1 MVWRNEMKS
10 GIKHALK
17 ILCCLA
23 LACMASAQVASHPPV
38 GSHGATMKP
47 AATSSTVTPVKV
59 APPKPVARVNGA
71 VITENDV
78 TRMVYSI
85 FPYAR
90 QHGGGIPK
98 AMEPE
103 LRKGALEMVIFEEL
117 LYQEAQR
124 RKLQITPERLARAEA
139 AFRKQFHSPAI
150 YEQYL
155 ALEANG
161 SKAVMREK
169 IRRSLLIEQML
180 KTEVEQKSVVSLAE
194 TQAYY
199 NKNVTRFEHGESV
212 SIQTISII
220 PPDDATPAMRKE
232 AKAKITDIVRLG
244 RAAKTKKDFGH
255 IAEQLSEDDWR
266 TQSGDRG
273 TVEVKNL
280 PPEVAKVARTM
291 KPGTVSDAIQVGGAW
306 TVIRLNAHTPAGRT
320 PFIQAKTKL
329 QSELQKQKR
338 EQVRAALNQSLRKTA
353 KIEKMS

>member
-1 MVWRNEMKS
+1 MRS
-10 GIKHALK
+10 GSKHALK
-17 ILCCLA
+17 IFCCLA
-23 LACMASAQVASHPPV
+23 LACMASAQVTSHPTVASHV
-38 GSHGATMKP
+38 ATMKP
-47 AATSSTVTPVKV
+47 AASAVVPAKV
-59 APPKPVARVNGA
+59 APSRPVARVNGA

-78 TRMVYSI
+78 TRMMYTI

-90 QHGGGIPK
+90 QHGGVPK
-98 AMEPE
+98 AMESE
-103 LRKGALEMVIFEEL
+103 FRKGALDMVIFEEL

-124 RKLQITPERLARAEA
+124 RKLQVPPEKLARAEA

-180 KTEVEQKSVVSLAE
+180 KTEVEQKSAVSLAE
-194 TQAYY
+194 TRAFY
-199 NKNVTRFEHGESV
+199 NKNSKLFEHGETV

-220 PPDDATPAMRKE
+220 PPGDATQAMKKE
-232 AKAKITDIVRLG
+232 ARAKITDIVRLG
-244 RAAKTKKDFGH
+244 RAAKTKKDFGL

-266 TQSGDRG
+266 TQFGDRG

-280 PPEVAKVARTM
+280 PPEVARAARAM
-291 KPGTVSDAIQVGGAW
+291 KPGEVSDAIQVGGAW
-306 TVIRLNAHTPAGRT
+306 TVIRLNAHTPAGKT
-320 PFIQAKTKL
+320 PFSEAKTKL
-329 QSELQKQKR
+329 QADLGKQKR
-338 EQVRAALNQSLRKTA
+338 EQVRSALNQTLRKTA